1 MKKYLFTI
9 LILTTVLL
17 IAACSNGG
25 GDSEGENNT
34 SGETDSGGAST
45 EWPHNN
51 TTFILPFGA
60 GGSLDTWMR
69 NLSPYLE
76 EELDTRISIDNREG
90 AATQTGTTVFHEGPN
105 DGSYLF
111 AGTQLYFSAT
121 MVLQDAD
128 YEIDDF
134 AMVNIEQ
141 FDPIT
146 ITVPEDSEYETFE
159 DLIEDVKENP
169 GQISYST
176 VSGGPLHLTGV
187 LLEDK
192 LDIELNPIFYDGGS
206 EMRNAL
212 LGGHV
217 DFMIGNS
224 NGDTAIEENVRVLA
238 TATDEVSEIWPD
250 AEPINDALEQYDVEI
265 PHVGSVRF
273 IATQATF
280 KEENPEL
287 FEELVASYENAYNDE
302 DYQAHLKESGA
313 DLVSDFRGPEE
324 SDELNQE
331 LHDLIVEYEDELT
344 SN

>member
-1 MKKYLFTI
+1 MKKNLFTL

-17 IAACSNGG
+17 IAACGNDNSG
-25 GDSEGENNT
+25 SEGD
-34 SGETDSGGAST
+34 TDSGEESIA
-45 EWPHNN
+45 WPHNN

-128 YEIDDF
+128 YDIDDF

-146 ITVPEDSEYETFE
+146 ITVPKDSKYETFE
-159 DLIEDVKENP
+159 DLIEDIKENP

-192 LDIELNPIFYDGGS
+192 LDIELNPVFYDGGS

-212 LGGHV
+212 LGDHV

-250 AEPINDALEQYDVEI
+250 AEPINDALEQYDAEI

-273 IATQATF
+273 IATQASF

-287 FEELVASYENAYNDE
+287 FEELVTSYKNAYNAE
-302 DYQAHLKESGA
+302 DYQTHLKESGA

-344 SN
+344 NN

>member
-1 MKKYLFTI
+1 MKKNLFTL

-17 IAACSNGG
+17 IAACGNDNSG
-25 GDSEGENNT
+25 SEGD
-34 SGETDSGGAST
+34 TDSGEESIA
-45 EWPHNN
+45 WPHNN

-128 YEIDDF
+128 YDIDDF

-146 ITVPEDSEYETFE
+146 ITVPKDSKYETFE
-159 DLIEDVKENP
+159 DLIEDIKENP

-192 LDIELNPIFYDGGS
+192 LDIELNPVFYDGGS

-212 LGGHV
+212 LGDHV

-250 AEPINDALEQYDVEI
+250 AEPINDALEQYDAEI

-273 IATQATF
+273 IATHASF

-287 FEELVASYENAYNDE
+287 FEELVTSYKNAYNAE
-302 DYQAHLKESGA
+302 DYQTHLKESGA

-344 SN
+344 NN

>member
-1 MKKYLFTI
+1 MKKNLFTL

-17 IAACSNGG
+17 IAACGNDNS
-25 GDSEGENNT
+25 DSEGN
-34 SGETDSGGAST
+34 TDSGEKST

-121 MVLQDAD
+121 MVLQGAD
-128 YEIDDF
+128 YNIDDF

-146 ITVPEDSEYETFE
+146 ITVPKDSKYETFG
-159 DLIEDVKENP
+159 DLIEDIKENP
-169 GQISYST
+169 GKISYST

-192 LDIELNPIFYDGGS
+192 LDIELNPVFYDGGS

-212 LGGHV
+212 LGDHV

-250 AEPINDALEQYDVEI
+250 AEPINDALEKYDVEI
-265 PHVGSVRF
+265 PQVGSVRF
-273 IATQATF
+273 IATQASF

-287 FEELVASYENAYNDE
+287 FEELVTSYKNAYNAE

-324 SDELNQE
+324 SDKLNRE
-331 LHDLIVEYEDELT
+331 LHDLIVEYKDELT
-344 SN
+344 NN